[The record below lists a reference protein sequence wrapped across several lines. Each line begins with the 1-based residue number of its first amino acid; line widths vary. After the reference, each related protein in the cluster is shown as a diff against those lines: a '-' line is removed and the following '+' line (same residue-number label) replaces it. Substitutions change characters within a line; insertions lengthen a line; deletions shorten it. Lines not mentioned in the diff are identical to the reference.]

1 MMILK
6 NEREQIVAYGRKMI
20 DDGLVKGTG
29 GNLSIFNRG
38 EELVAISPA
47 GMDYFDINSEDV
59 VIVNLSGE
67 VVDSGNRPSS
77 EIDMHLMLYKKRE
90 DISSV
95 IHTHSICTS
104 SISCLRVGIPPVHY
118 LIGFAGKDVRC
129 AEYATYGTKELAVNA
144 CMAMEGRKAALLANH
159 GLVAGA
165 DTLKQAFDI
174 AEIVEYCAEI
184 YIKIRSIGDP
194 VLIDE
199 EEMKTVIEKFKN
211 Y

>member
-1 MMILK
+1 MILK
-6 NEREQIVAYGRKMI
+6 NEREQIAAYGRKMI
-20 DDGLVKGTG
+20 DNGLVKGTG
-29 GNLSIFNRG
+29 GNLSIINRG
-38 EELVAISPA
+38 EGLVAISPA
-47 GMDYFDINSEDV
+47 GMDYFDIDPEDV
-59 VIVNLSGE
+59 VIVNLSGGII
-67 VVDSGNRPSS
+67 DSGNKPSS
-77 EIDMHLMLYKKRE
+77 EIDMHLMLYEKRD

-104 SISCLRVGIPPVHY
+104 SISCLRIGIPPVHY

-129 AEYATYGTKELAVNA
+129 AEYATYGTKQLAVNA
-144 CMAMEGRKAALLANH
+144 CMAMEGRKAALLSNH

-194 VLIDE
+194 VLIGE

>member
-1 MMILK
+1 MILK
-6 NEREQIVAYGRKMI
+6 NEREQIAAYGRKMI

-77 EIDMHLMLYKKRE
+77 EIDMHLMLYEKRD
-90 DISSV
+90 DINSV

-104 SISCLRVGIPPVHY
+104 TISCLRIGIPPVHY

-129 AEYATYGTKELAVNA
+129 AEYATYGTMQLAVNA
-144 CMAMEGRKAALLANH
+144 CMAMEGRKAALLSNH

-165 DTLKQAFDI
+165 DTLKQAFGI

-199 EEMKTVIEKFKN
+199 EEMKTVIEKLKN

>member
-1 MMILK
+1 MILK
-6 NEREQIVAYGRKMI
+6 KEREQIAAYGRKMI
-20 DDGLVKGTG
+20 DNGLVQGTG

-38 EELVAISPA
+38 EGLVAISPA

-77 EIDMHLMLYKKRE
+77 EIDMHLMLYEKRE

-144 CMAMEGRKAALLANH
+144 CMAMVGRKAALLANH

>member
-1 MMILK
+1 MILK

-20 DDGLVKGTG
+20 DNGLVQGTG

-38 EELVAISPA
+38 EGLVAISPA

-77 EIDMHLMLYKKRE
+77 EIDMHLMLYEKRE

-159 GLVAGA
+159 GLIAGA
-165 DTLKQAFDI
+165 DILKQAFDI

>member
-1 MMILK
+1 MILK
-6 NEREQIVAYGRKMI
+6 NEREQIAAYGRKMI
-20 DDGLVKGTG
+20 DNGLVKGTG
-29 GNLSIFNRG
+29 GNLSIINRG
-38 EELVAISPA
+38 EGLVAISPA
-47 GMDYFDINSEDV
+47 GMDYFDIDPEDV
-59 VIVNLSGE
+59 VIVNLSRGII
-67 VVDSGNRPSS
+67 DSGNKPSS
-77 EIDMHLMLYKKRE
+77 EIDMHLMLYEKRE

-129 AEYATYGTKELAVNA
+129 AEYATYGTKELAVNV
-144 CMAMEGRKAALLANH
+144 CRAMEGRKAALLANH

-194 VLIDE
+194 VLIGE

>member
-1 MMILK
+1 MILK
-6 NEREQIVAYGRKMI
+6 NEREQIAAYGRKMI
-20 DDGLVKGTG
+20 DNGLVKGTG
-29 GNLSIFNRG
+29 GNLSIINRG
-38 EELVAISPA
+38 EGLVAISPG

-67 VVDSGNRPSS
+67 IVDSGNRPSS
-77 EIDMHLMLYKKRE
+77 EIDMHLMLYEKRE

-118 LIGFAGKDVRC
+118 LIGFAGRDVRC

>member
-1 MMILK
+1 MILK
-6 NEREQIVAYGRKMI
+6 NEREQIAAYGRKMI

-47 GMDYFDINSEDV
+47 GMDYFDIYSEDV

-77 EIDMHLMLYKKRE
+77 EIDMHLMLYEKRE